1 MPGAVENVILGT
13 AKQSSVSEIGRTM
26 AELLVRIFWLGAS
39 VGLVVLTILMLRKKL
54 HREFPVFF
62 AFVAA
67 ECVDSWIAMPLKAV
81 SYKAYFVECWTFT
94 AITTV
99 IGFAVLREVFLHIFR
114 PYDALRNFGKML
126 FRWSA
131 GVLVLIAIV
140 MTLSSSPVMRSP
152 IFNFIMVLDRSV
164 RLMQCGL
171 VIFLYLFAKQLGL
184 TERHRVFGI
193 AVGFGVFASVHLMTV
208 TLSTLFPA
216 TVQDSAMYLL
226 NVPYQF
232 AWLATVVIWSV
243 YMYRTEPERRRAT
256 VLELPESWN
265 YTLAGINNDNSAAA
279 FLPNVVDT
287 VERVLNRRT
296 VPPGSGL
303 PN

>member
-1 MPGAVENVILGT
+1 
-13 AKQSSVSEIGRTM
+13 M
-26 AELLVRIFWLGAS
+26 AERLVELLWFAQGI
-39 VGLVVLTILMLRKKL
+39 GLLFLTVLMFRKKL

-62 AFVAA
+62 SFIAVEFAD
-67 ECVDSWIAMPLKAV
+67 CWLAMPLKAL
-81 SYKAYFVECWTFT
+81 SYKAYFVEVWLLTL
-94 AITTV
+94 ITT
-99 IGFAVLREVFLHIFR
+99 ILGFAVLREVFQHIFR
-114 PYDALRNFGKML
+114 PYEALRNFGNML

-140 MTLSSSPVMRSP
+140 MTLSSAPVMSSP
-152 IFNFIMVLDRSV
+152 LLNFILTLDRSV

-171 VIFLYLFAKQLGL
+171 VIFMYLFARQLGL

-193 AVGFGVFASVHLMTV
+193 SIGFGVFASIHLITV
-208 TLSTLFPA
+208 TLSALYPA
-216 TVQDSAMYLL
+216 SSGQSILYLL

-232 AWLATVVIWSV
+232 AWLVTVIIWAV
-243 YMYRTEPERRRAT
+243 YMYRPEPERRRAT

-265 YTLAGINNDNSAAA
+265 HTLAGIKNENADSA
-279 FLPNVVDT
+279 FLPSVVDT

-296 VPPGSGL
+296 ATAGPTL

>member
-1 MPGAVENVILGT
+1 
-13 AKQSSVSEIGRTM
+13 M
-26 AELLVRIFWLGAS
+26 AENLVRIFWLAAAL
-39 VGLVVLTILMLRKKL
+39 GLVFLVVLMLRKKL

-67 ECVDSWIAMPLKAV
+67 ECVDSWIAMPIKAI
-81 SYKAYFVECWTFT
+81 SYKAFFIEYYVVA
-94 AITTV
+94 AITT
-99 IGFAVLREVFLHIFR
+99 ILGFAVLREVFLHIFR

-131 GVLVLIAIV
+131 AVLILIATV
-140 MTLSSSPVMRSP
+140 MTISSAPLTSAP
-152 IFNFIMVLDRSV
+152 IVNFILTLDRSV

-171 VIFLYLFAKQLGL
+171 VIFLYLFARQLGL

-193 AVGFGVFASVHLMTV
+193 SVGFGVFASVHLMTV
-208 TLSTLFPA
+208 TLTALFPA
-216 TVQDSAMYLL
+216 VTSSHAMYLL
-226 NVPYQF
+226 NVPYQL
-232 AWLATVVIWSV
+232 AWMVTVMLWTL
-243 YMYRTEPERRRAT
+243 YMYRPEPERRRAT

-265 YTLAGINNDNSAAA
+265 HTLSGINNDNSDAA

-287 VERVLNRRT
+287 VERVLTRRAT
-296 VPPGSGL
+296 PSGSVL

>member
-1 MPGAVENVILGT
+1 
-13 AKQSSVSEIGRTM
+13 M
-26 AELLVRIFWLGAS
+26 AELLVRIFWIAAAI
-39 VGLVVLTILMLRKKL
+39 GLLFLAGLMFRKKL

-62 AFVAA
+62 ALVVA
-67 ECVDSWIAMPLKAV
+67 ECLDSWLAMVLKAV
-81 SYKAYFVECWTFT
+81 SYKAYYIEYWTL
-94 AITTV
+94 ATV
-99 IGFAVLREVFLHIFR
+99 ITFLGFAVLREVFLHIFR

-131 GVLVLIAIV
+131 AVLILIAAV
-140 MTLSSSPVMRSP
+140 MTLSSTPLTSNPVT
-152 IFNFIMVLDRSV
+152 NFILTLDRSV

-171 VIFLYLFAKQLGL
+171 VVFLYLFARQLGL
-184 TERHRVFGI
+184 TERHRVYGI
-193 AVGFGVFASVHLMTV
+193 SVGFGVFASVHLMTV
-208 TLSTLFPA
+208 TLTALFPA
-216 TVQDSAMYLL
+216 ATSPSMMYLL
-226 NVPYQF
+226 NVPYQL
-232 AWLATVVIWSV
+232 AWLATVVIWMV
-243 YMYRTEPERRRAT
+243 YMYRPEPERRRAT

-296 VPPGSGL
+296 VPGSGL

>member
-1 MPGAVENVILGT
+1 M
-13 AKQSSVSEIGRTM
+13 
-26 AELLVRIFWLGAS
+26 
-39 VGLVVLTILMLRKKL
+39 GLVFLTVLMLCKKL

-62 AFVAA
+62 ALVVA
-67 ECVDSWIAMPLKAV
+67 ECIDSWLAMLVKSI
-81 SYKAYFVECWTFT
+81 SYKAYFIEYYVVA

-99 IGFAVLREVFLHIFR
+99 LGFAVLRELFLHIFR
-114 PYDALRNFGKML
+114 PYDALRNFGRML

-131 GVLVLIAIV
+131 AVLILIAVI
-140 MTLSSSPVMRSP
+140 MTVSSTPLASTPVT
-152 IFNFIMVLDRSV
+152 NFILTLDRSV

-171 VIFLYLFAKQLGL
+171 VIFMYLFARQLGL

-193 AVGFGVFASVHLMTV
+193 AIGFGVFASVHLMTV
-208 TLSTLFPA
+208 TLTALFPA
-216 TVQDSAMYLL
+216 ARSSSMMYLL

-232 AWLATVVIWSV
+232 AWLLTVVIWAI
-243 YMYRTEPERRRAT
+243 YMYRPEPERRLAT

-265 YTLAGINNDNSAAA
+265 YALVGINNDKAAAA